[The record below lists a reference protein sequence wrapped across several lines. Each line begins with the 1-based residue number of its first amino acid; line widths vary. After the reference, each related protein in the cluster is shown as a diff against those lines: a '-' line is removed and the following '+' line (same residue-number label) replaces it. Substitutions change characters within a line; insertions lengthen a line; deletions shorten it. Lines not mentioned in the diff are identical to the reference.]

1 MCQNTLMFGAS
12 KNVWIGRFSDIAIWL
27 RMDCDDDPSTV
38 FIDRCRN
45 VDLAAVSIAPFFY
58 PYLKSCALHRDTEI
72 VALFQRAAA
81 SPQRTV
87 RAKALAIRTTH
98 NPGPLCSGE
107 FVKRNILQLQLA
119 IGANRAWGCP
129 QQTTPLRPSRG

>member
-12 KNVWIGRFSDIAIWL
+12 KNVWIRRFSDIAIWL

-72 VALFQRAAA
+72 VALFQNIAAA
-81 SPQRTV
+81 GGGQPATDREGKGPRDPYDPQPWSSLFR
-87 RAKALAIRTTH
+87 
-98 NPGPLCSGE
+98 
-107 FVKRNILQLQLA
+107 
-119 IGANRAWGCP
+119 
-129 QQTTPLRPSRG
+129 